1 MWSPQVLPQIL
12 DDLIRKAL
20 AEDIGAGDVTT
31 GAALRGDETGLARAE
46 AKAELVVAG
55 IAVFGEV
62 FRTLNPSLTFMPR
75 KGDGEKAI
83 KGEIL
88 AEISGSLASILT
100 AERVALNLLQ
110 RMCGIATLTR
120 RYVDEIAG
128 MHAKILDTRK
138 TAPGLRILDKYAVRA
153 GGGCNHRFALY
164 DGVLIKDNHIAAAGG
179 IGEAVRRVRGWV
191 PHTLKIEVEVK
202 NEAELEEALIA
213 GADAILLDNMGLP
226 EMAAAVK
233 RVAGRIPLEASGNM
247 TLERVREVAATGVD
261 LISVGALTHSAAAA
275 DISLHVV
282 QVERRTD
289 PKT

>member
-1 MWSPQVLPQIL
+1 MWPRYVLTE
-12 DDLIRKAL
+12 LIRTVL
-20 AEDIGAGDVTT
+20 AEDVGVGDVTT
-31 GAALRGDETGLARAE
+31 GAALRGDEAGLARAE

-62 FRTLNPSLTFMPR
+62 FRTLDPALTFMPR
-75 KGDGEKAI
+75 KGDGEKAVR
-83 KGEIL
+83 GEIL
-88 AEISGSLASILT
+88 AEISGRLASILT

-128 MHAKILDTRK
+128 THVKILDTRK

-153 GGGCNHRFALY
+153 GGGYNHRFALY
-164 DGVLIKDNHIAAAGG
+164 DGVLIKDNHITAAGG
-179 IGEAVRRVRGWV
+179 IGEAVRRVRGRV

-202 NEAELEEALIA
+202 NAAELEEALAA
-213 GADAILLDNMGLP
+213 GADSVLLDNMGLP
-226 EMAAAVK
+226 EMTAAVK
-233 RVAGRIPLEASGNM
+233 RIAGRIPLEASGNM

-275 DISLHVV
+275 DISLNVV
-282 QVERRTD
+282 RVECGD
-289 PKT
+289 GQKT